1 MAAPTPPP
9 ADIAQVRGD
18 RISLR
23 RALTLLGM
31 TLLVPGSA
39 QVAAGN
45 SGLGR
50 FAMRVWLGV
59 IALVLVVAAVFLIN
73 RNWAIGLYANA
84 VTPWIVALAF
94 LMLGIGWIALL
105 VDAWRLGQPRAL
117 ATGHRVFVS
126 GLALLLAVVMGFTSW
141 QAFGIFRSQADLFG
155 HVFAGGGNTTVT
167 GGRINILLLGG
178 DAGAGRDGLRPDSMT
193 VASVDAT
200 TGRTVLISLER
211 NLQGAPIPEGN
222 PLRAKY
228 PNGFRCAEQACMLN
242 GLYTEANDNKKL
254 FPGDP
259 NPGLTTTR
267 AVIQNITG
275 LQINYYALVD
285 MEGFREL
292 IDALGGIYLDIP
304 YNVPLGDENTPL
316 SKMPYLDAGQH
327 VHLDGDLTLR
337 FVRTRV
343 QSTDYSRMIR
353 QKCVMSA
360 MLKQLSPTNVLS
372 KFQEIVQAGKDIVE
386 TDVPSSQIG
395 TLIDLASKA
404 KNLPIASTA
413 ISPPLVPDTV
423 NPDWAKIKVI
433 VADSITAS
441 QKLDQADA
449 GSAAATPTTSA
460 TPSKASTAK
469 PSTAKASASAST
481 KTTKATATATSSAYQ
496 AGQTDNLDQVCG
508 VS

>member
-1 MAAPTPPP
+1 M
-9 ADIAQVRGD
+9 
-18 RISLR
+18 
-23 RALTLLGM
+23 
-31 TLLVPGSA
+31 
-39 QVAAGN
+39 
-45 SGLGR
+45 
-50 FAMRVWLGV
+50 
-59 IALVLVVAAVFLIN
+59 
-73 RNWAIGLYANA
+73 
-84 VTPWIVALAF
+84 
-94 LMLGIGWIALL
+94 
-105 VDAWRLGQPRAL
+105 
-117 ATGHRVFVS
+117 
-126 GLALLLAVVMGFTSW
+126 
-141 QAFGIFRSQADLFG
+141 
-155 HVFAGGGNTTVT
+155 
-167 GGRINILLLGG
+167 
-178 DAGAGRDGLRPDSMT
+178 
-193 VASVDAT
+193 
-200 TGRTVLISLER
+200 
-211 NLQGAPIPEGN
+211 
-222 PLRAKY
+222 
-228 PNGFRCAEQACMLN
+228 
-242 GLYTEANDNKKL
+242 
-254 FPGDP
+254 
-259 NPGLTTTR
+259 
-267 AVIQNITG
+267 
-275 LQINYYALVD
+275 
-285 MEGFREL
+285 
-292 IDALGGIYLDIP
+292 
-304 YNVPLGDENTPL
+304 
-316 SKMPYLDAGQH
+316 DAGQH

-449 GSAAATPTTSA
+449 SSAAATPTTSA